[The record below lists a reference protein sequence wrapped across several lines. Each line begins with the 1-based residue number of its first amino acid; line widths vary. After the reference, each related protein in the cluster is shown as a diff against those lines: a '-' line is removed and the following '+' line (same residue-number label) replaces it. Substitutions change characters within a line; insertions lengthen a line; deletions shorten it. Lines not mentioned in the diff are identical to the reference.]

1 MTGPMNGE
9 GRVARA
15 EVLFF
20 ETHPIQYRAPV
31 FQRLQQLRPDR
42 FEVIYASDFSVRGGF
57 DREFGAA
64 VTWDEP
70 LLSGYRYRVL
80 GNDGAGGVDRWGG
93 LTGRGVDRVVAE
105 ARPAA
110 VVLHSIG
117 YQFNAAAYLAALRR
131 RIPIWYRSDTNE
143 RAVAR
148 TRAKTLMR
156 QLIYRPVYAGMS
168 KLLPVGALNRAHY
181 RGHGVPERRLTSLPH
196 CVPDRLAGVSLEER
210 ARRRE
215 AARARIGA
223 RAGETVVGFFGKLI
237 EKKDPL
243 LVAEAMRRVGKP
255 DDWSPLLLFVGSGEL
270 AEELAAQTEALER
283 ATGVRSHLA
292 GFVNQSAIDD
302 YYLATD
308 ILVLPSR
315 QAGETWG
322 LVVNEAL
329 QAGCAVAVSEAAG
342 CSADFGA
349 LERVRVF
356 PPGDASALA
365 AALVELAHY
374 PRSLDWAAEAMRPY
388 SVGAVAETLAR
399 EMDALVTGERR

>member
-1 MTGPMNGE
+1 MRQRDG
-9 GRVARA
+9 

-57 DREFGAA
+57 DREFGKAM
-64 VTWDEP
+64 TWDEP
-70 LLSGYRYRVL
+70 LLSGYRHRVL
-80 GNDGAGGVDRWGG
+80 GNDAPGGVDRWGG
-93 LTGRGVDRVVAE
+93 LSGRGVDRVVAE
-105 ARPAA
+105 AQPAA

-117 YQFNAAAYLAALRR
+117 YRFNAAAYLAALRR
-131 RIPIWYRSDTNE
+131 GIPIWYRSDTNE
-143 RAVAR
+143 RAVPRTAR
-148 TRAKTLMR
+148 KAALR

-181 RGHGVPERRLTSLPH
+181 RAHGVPERKLASLPH
-196 CVPDRLAGVSLEER
+196 CVPDRLAGVDMPER

-215 AARARIGA
+215 AARAAIGA
-223 RAGETVVGFFGKLI
+223 RADEVVVGFFGKLI
-237 EKKDPL
+237 DKKDPL
-243 LVAEAMRRVGKP
+243 LVVEAARAAAGAG
-255 DDWSPLLLFVGSGEL
+255 WSPLLLFVGSGEL
-270 AEELAAQTEALER
+270 AGELAQATAALE
-283 ATGVRSHLA
+283 ASTGVRSHLA

-356 PPGDASALA
+356 PSGDGQALA
-365 AALVELAHY
+365 RALSELARY
-374 PRSLDWAAEAMRPY
+374 PRSLDWAATAMRPY
-388 SVGAVAETLAR
+388 SVEAVAQTLAR
-399 EMDALVTGERR
+399 EMDKLGERA